1 MPDNL
6 YRRGAV
12 WWGRI
17 KVDGKDNRRSLRT
30 TSKTV
35 AKERL
40 KTFREEMEHLAYYG
54 ENRHTWKEAV
64 VQYIQTILPGAVK
77 PNTAK
82 RYLVSLKQVGP
93 HLESLFVDEV
103 NFKTI
108 GKLVTTRKRDGAT
121 NATIRRDLTAVSR
134 VLAATVSWGWREDNP
149 AKTWDRD
156 VIPER
161 RDPIARV
168 SDEAI
173 ARYLAKCP
181 AGFGRVVRFLLLTGM
196 RQNEA
201 VTLRRGQ
208 LRKDTREIHLAKTKS
223 RPRVIT
229 VSQAAWDV
237 INEAP
242 LNLAHDYVFTS
253 DRVVSRD
260 KEGRPEAAGPFANFA
275 SRFAQIRARAKTT
288 FRCHD
293 LRHEFAIRELESGR
307 DIYDLS
313 RHLGHSSV
321 KVTEMYLDYI
331 GESGARAR
339 AQRKR
344 SDAPDTE
351 AGNAASA

>member
-1 MPDNL
+1 MPENL

-12 WWGRI
+12 WWARI
-17 KVDGKDNRRSLRT
+17 KVDGQDRRRSLRT

-40 KTFREEMEHLAYYG
+40 KQFREESEHLAYYK
-54 ENRHTWKEAV
+54 ENRHSWKEAV
-64 VQYIQTILPGAVK
+64 VQYAQTILPGAVK

-103 NFKTI
+103 NFKAI

-168 SDEAI
+168 SDEAL
-173 ARYLAKCP
+173 AQYLAKCP
-181 AGFGRVVRFLLLTGM
+181 AGFGRVVRLLALTGM

-208 LRKDTREIHLAKTKS
+208 LRKQTREIHLAKTKS

-229 VSQAAWDV
+229 VTQEAWDV

-242 LNLAHDYVFTS
+242 LHLAHDFVFTS
-253 DRVVSRD
+253 ERAMARGAD
-260 KEGRPEAAGPFANFA
+260 GQPEVAGPFANFA
-275 SRFAQIRARAKTT
+275 SRFAQIRARAKTA

-321 KVTEMYLDYI
+321 KVTEMYLDYV
-331 GESGARAR
+331 GESGAQMR

-344 SDAPDTE
+344 FDAANE
-351 AGNAASA
+351 GRG